1 MALTQTQQQ
10 TLIETDRGTPM
21 GELFRRYW
29 IPAMLSRELPG
40 PDCDPVQ
47 IKLLGEELLGFRDS
61 NGDFGLIQEFCPHR
75 GVSLFYG
82 RNEECGIRC
91 AYHGW
96 KFDING
102 KCVDMPSEPDE
113 SNFKD
118 KVRVAAY
125 KMIERGG
132 VLWAYMGP
140 PEFEPPAPELE
151 WALLPEAN
159 RYVSKRIQECNYLQA
174 LEGGID
180 SSHVSTLHRFNLDD
194 DPMHEGAHGNV
205 YLKADT
211 RPKFE
216 IQDSK
221 SGLLIGARRD
231 ADDANDYW
239 RITPFIMPWYTIIP
253 PFGANVIGAH
263 AFVPM
268 DDENCWTWSI
278 NYEPSRPLSTEEVA
292 AMDDGMGIHV
302 EYIPGTFRPKAN
314 RDNHFLIDRSAQRA
328 KKSFSGVKGIS
339 MQDASLQES
348 MGRIVDRTN
357 ERLGTSDAA
366 IIAARRTL
374 LRAAEALA
382 DGGQPPIALDPES
395 QYVRSASILIPK
407 GVPFAEG
414 AAEALR
420 AAPGKPVVSV

>member
-10 TLIETDRGTPM
+10 TLVETNRGTPM

-29 IPAMLSRELPG
+29 IPAFLTRELPA

-47 IKLLGEELLGFRDS
+47 IRLLGEDLLGFRDS
-61 NGDFGLIQEFCPHR
+61 NGNFGLIQEHCPHR

-91 AYHGW
+91 SYHGW
-96 KFDING
+96 KFDVHGI
-102 KCVDMPSEPDE
+102 CVDMPSEPDE

-118 KVRVAAY
+118 KVRITAY
-125 KMIERGG
+125 PLIERGG
-132 VLWAYMGP
+132 VLWAYLGP
-140 PEFEPPAPELE
+140 PEVQPPPPELE
-151 WALLPEAN
+151 WALLPDTH
-159 RYVSKRIQECNYLQA
+159 RFVSKRIQECNYLQA

-180 SSHVSTLHRFNLDD
+180 SSHVSTLHRFNLDN

-216 IQDSK
+216 VQDSP
-221 SGLLIGARRD
+221 SGLLIGARREAD
-231 ADDANDYW
+231 ATHDYW

-263 AFVPM
+263 AFVPI

-278 NYEPSRPLSTEEVA
+278 NYDPVRTLKEEERA
-292 AMDDGMGIHV
+292 AMEAGLGIHV
-302 EYIPGTFRPKAN
+302 EYVPGTFRTLAN
-314 RDNHFLIDRSAQRA
+314 RDNHYLIDRAAQRA

-348 MGRIVDRTN
+348 MGPIVDRTT

-382 DGGQPPIALDPES
+382 ENEIEPIALDAEA

-407 GVPFAEG
+407 GIPFAEG

-420 AAPGKPVVSV
+420 AAPGKPFASV

>member
-1 MALTQTQQQ
+1 MALTTAQQQ
-10 TLIETDRGTPM
+10 ALVQTDRGSPM

-29 IPAMLSRELPG
+29 IPALLSTELPE

-47 IKLLGEELLGFRDS
+47 IKLLGEELIAFRDT
-61 NGDFGLIQEFCPHR
+61 NGAYGLVQEFCPHR

-91 AYHGW
+91 SYHGW
-96 KFDING
+96 KFDVSG
-102 KCVDMPSEPDE
+102 ACVDMPSEPDE

-118 KVRVAAY
+118 KVRIDAY
-125 KMIERGG
+125 PLIDRGG

-140 PEFEPPAPELE
+140 ADAKPPEPKLE
-151 WALLPEAN
+151 WALLPPAH

-194 DPMHEGAHGNV
+194 DPMHEGAKGNA

-216 IQDSK
+216 VQDAAN
-221 SGLLIGARRD
+221 GLLIGARRNAD
-231 ADDANDYW
+231 AANDYW

-253 PFGANVIGAH
+253 PFGDNVIGAH

-278 NYEPSRPLSTEEVA
+278 NYEPARPLTSEEIA
-292 AMDDGMGIHV
+292 AMDAGMGIHV
-302 EYIPGTFRPKAN
+302 EYVPGTFRPAAN
-314 RDNHFLIDRSAQRA
+314 RDNHYLIDRNAQRA

-348 MGRIVDRTN
+348 MGRIQDRTR

-374 LRAAEALA
+374 LKAAEALA
-382 DGGQPPIALDPES
+382 DSGTAPIALDAAA
-395 QYVRSASILIPK
+395 QYIRSVSMLIPK

-414 AAEALR
+414 AAEAMR
-420 AAPGKPVVSV
+420 AEPGKPFVSV

>member
-1 MALTQTQQQ
+1 MALTTVQQN
-10 TLIETDRGTPM
+10 TLVETDRGTPM

-47 IKLLGEELLGFRDS
+47 IKLLGESLLAFRDT
-61 NGDFGLIQEFCPHR
+61 NGTYGLVQEFCPHR

-96 KFDING
+96 KFDVTG
-102 KCVDMPSEPDE
+102 QCVDMPSEPDE
-113 SNFKD
+113 SSFKD
-118 KVRVAAY
+118 KVRIDAY
-125 KMIERGG
+125 PLIERGG

-140 PEFEPPAPELE
+140 ADAKPPEPELE
-151 WALLPEAN
+151 WALLPDAN
-159 RYVSKRIQECNYLQA
+159 RYVSKRVQECNYLQA

-180 SSHVSTLHRFNLDD
+180 SSHVSVLHRFNLDD
-194 DPMHEGAHGNV
+194 DPMHQSSGGNQ
-205 YLKADT
+205 YLKADA

-216 IQDSK
+216 VKDAQN
-221 SGLLIGARRD
+221 GLLIGARRQ

-253 PFGANVIGAH
+253 PFGHNAIGAH

-278 NYEPSRPLSTEEVA
+278 NYAPERPLTTEEVA
-292 AMDDGMGIHV
+292 AMDAGMGIHV
-302 EYIPGTFRPKAN
+302 EYIPGTFYPIAN
-314 RDNHFLIDRSAQRA
+314 RENNFLIDRAAQRA

-348 MGRIVDRTN
+348 MGRIQDRTH

-382 DGGQPPIALDPES
+382 DAGTTPIGLEAEA
-395 QYVRSASILIPK
+395 QYIRSASLLIPK
-407 GVPFAEG
+407 GVPFTEG
-414 AAEALR
+414 AADALR
-420 AAPGKPVVSV
+420 AEPGKPFVSL

>member
-10 TLIETDRGTPM
+10 ILTETDRGTPM

-29 IPAMLSRELPG
+29 IPAMLAGELPE

-47 IKLLGEELLGFRDS
+47 IRLLGEDLLGFRDTAG
-61 NGDFGLIQEFCPHR
+61 NFGLVQEFCPHR

-91 AYHGW
+91 SYHGW
-96 KFDING
+96 KFDVQG
-102 KCVDMPSEPDE
+102 RCVDMPSEPDE
-113 SNFKD
+113 SSFKD
-118 KVRVAAY
+118 KVRLTAY
-125 KMIERGG
+125 KLIERGG

-140 PEFEPPAPELE
+140 PESEPPPPELE
-151 WALLPEAN
+151 WTLLPAEQ

-205 YLKADT
+205 FLKADT

-216 IQDSK
+216 VHDSP
-221 SGLLIGARRD
+221 SGLLIGARRA

-253 PFGANVIGAH
+253 PFGRNVIGAH

-278 NYEPSRPLSTEEVA
+278 NYEPTRALTADEVA
-292 AMDDGMGIHV
+292 AMDAGMGIHV
-302 EYIPGTFRPKAN
+302 EYVPGTFRPKAN
-314 RDNHFLIDRSAQRA
+314 RDNHYLIDRAAQRA
-328 KKSFSGVKGIS
+328 RKSFSGVKGIS

-374 LRAAEALA
+374 LHAAEANGE
-382 DGGQPPIALDPES
+382 GGPPPMALEPAA

-414 AAEALR
+414 AAEARR
-420 AAPGKPVVSV
+420 AAPNKPFASV

>member
-10 TLIETDRGTPM
+10 TLIETGRGTPM

-29 IPAMLSRELPG
+29 IPAMLSWELPE

-47 IKLLGEELLGFRDS
+47 IRLMGEDLLGFRDTAG
-61 NGDFGLIQEFCPHR
+61 NLGLVQEFCPHR

-91 AYHGW
+91 SYHGW
-96 KFDING
+96 KFDVNG
-102 KCVDMPSEPDE
+102 TCVDMPSEPDE
-113 SNFKD
+113 SSFKD
-118 KVRVAAY
+118 KVRLTAY
-125 KMIERGG
+125 RLIEQGG

-140 PEFEPPAPELE
+140 PELEPPLPQLE
-151 WALLPEAN
+151 WSLLPPAN

-194 DPMHEGAHGNV
+194 DPMHVGAHGNV
-205 YLKADT
+205 FLKADT

-216 IQDSK
+216 VQDSK
-221 SGLLIGARRD
+221 SGLLIGARRNAD
-231 ADDANDYW
+231 AQNDYW

-278 NYEPSRPLSTEEVA
+278 NYDPARELTKEEVA
-292 AMDDGMGIHV
+292 AMDAGMGIHV
-302 EYIPGTFRPKAN
+302 EYVPGTFRPKAN
-314 RDNHFLIDRSAQRA
+314 RDNHYLIDRSAQRG

-348 MGRIVDRTN
+348 MGRIVDRTT

-374 LRAAEALA
+374 LRAAEELVE
-382 DGGQPPIALDPES
+382 GGPPPIATEPEA

-420 AAPGKPVVSV
+420 AAPGKPFVSV

>member
-151 WALLPEAN
+151 WALLP
-159 RYVSKRIQECNYLQA
+159 KR
-174 LEGGID
+174 
-180 SSHVSTLHRFNLDD
+180 T
-194 DPMHEGAHGNV
+194 
-205 YLKADT
+205 
-211 RPKFE
+211 
-216 IQDSK
+216 
-221 SGLLIGARRD
+221 
-231 ADDANDYW
+231 
-239 RITPFIMPWYTIIP
+239 
-253 PFGANVIGAH
+253 
-263 AFVPM
+263 
-268 DDENCWTWSI
+268 
-278 NYEPSRPLSTEEVA
+278 
-292 AMDDGMGIHV
+292 AM
-302 EYIPGTFRPKAN
+302 Y
-314 RDNHFLIDRSAQRA
+314 RSAFKSATIYKRSKAASTRA
-328 KKSFSGVKGIS
+328 TSRRCIASTS
-339 MQDASLQES
+339 MTIRCTKARTATCTSKPIR
-348 MGRIVDRTN
+348 GRSSKFRIP
-357 ERLGTSDAA
+357 
-366 IIAARRTL
+366 
-374 LRAAEALA
+374 RA
-382 DGGQPPIALDPES
+382 DS
-395 QYVRSASILIPK
+395 
-407 GVPFAEG
+407 
-414 AAEALR
+414 
-420 AAPGKPVVSV
+420 